1 LTAARV
7 ATNLCGVRQ
16 CAEVTDMAQVGE
28 SGVILRP
35 FVRMGDA
42 ELVAQVRRG
51 SRCALDKL
59 LARHRDLV
67 IRKASAYFVAG
78 ADHDDVIQEGR
89 IGLFKAVRDFS
100 SDGLCSFRS
109 FAELCITRQIITAV
123 KSAAR
128 QKHALLSTCLSMDM
142 SDEDD
147 GEERGLAE
155 TLAAIR
161 QPGPEDTVI
170 GRDMQRELR
179 TRIGR
184 ELSELEACA
193 VLRHIEGHSY
203 HDIARELG
211 LGVKQIDNAL
221 QRAKRK
227 LGPTAAEV
235 IFA

>member
-1 LTAARV
+1 
-7 ATNLCGVRQ
+7 
-16 CAEVTDMAQVGE
+16 
-28 SGVILRP
+28 
-35 FVRMGDA
+35 
-42 ELVAQVRRG
+42 
-51 SRCALDKL
+51 
-59 LARHRDLV
+59 
-67 IRKASAYFVAG
+67 
-78 ADHDDVIQEGR
+78 
-89 IGLFKAVRDFS
+89 
-100 SDGLCSFRS
+100 
-109 FAELCITRQIITAV
+109 
-123 KSAAR
+123 
-128 QKHALLSTCLSMDM
+128 MDM

-155 TLAAIR
+155 TLAATR

-170 GRDMQRELR
+170 GRDVQRELR

-184 ELSELEACA
+184 ELSELEAGA

-203 HDIARELG
+203 HDIAMEFG